1 MKNCCSIIMNFPP
14 LPLITPYPY
23 PNDATVLGFGHSFAL
38 QYLYNNDRF
47 ASHLPAH
54 MGIPPVHIH
63 KKTGIPQSMY
73 PLHPPSGRINIKRWP
88 ARKKSYTSNYT
99 PAGVLTT
106 IMLRTIRRK
115 SAREKAAVSLPRE
128 QECRKQWLWSHKA
141 KKCRA
146 RYGLDTPNQWCKP
159 CRLGNQ
165 RLVTVS
171 FWLVRFPHLQ
181 QPHSNHHHHNNEW
194 TSNNF

>member
-63 KKTGIPQSMY
+63 KKKQVYLKVCIHY
-73 PLHPPSGRINIKRWP
+73 
-88 ARKKSYTSNYT
+88 
-99 PAGVLTT
+99 
-106 IMLRTIRRK
+106 IRRQ
-115 SAREKAAVSLPRE
+115 A
-128 QECRKQWLWSHKA
+128 
-141 KKCRA
+141 
-146 RYGLDTPNQWCKP
+146 G
-159 CRLGNQ
+159 
-165 RLVTVS
+165 
-171 FWLVRFPHLQ
+171 
-181 QPHSNHHHHNNEW
+181 
-194 TSNNF
+194 